1 MIKKFIEKVE
11 QVFGRKTRTRKPALK
26 ISSSAELGIQPDL
39 VSHHAVRVTQVL
51 QEAGFKAFVVGGA
64 VRDLLLGIAP
74 KDFDVATDA
83 TPEQTERLFRR
94 SRIIGRRFRIVHVMM
109 GRETIEVTTF
119 RGASDE
125 AAPKDEHGRVLTD
138 NTFGDMESDAIRRD
152 FTVNAL
158 YYDPQ
163 TQTVHDY
170 VGGLKDVQAKT
181 LRLIGDPETRYRED
195 PVRMLRAVRFAAKLQ
210 FALEKKTAEA
220 IGPLSDL
227 ILNVPPARLF
237 DEIQKLLLSGHA
249 VPTLKRLRAE
259 GLHAGLL
266 PLLDVVL
273 DDPMGERFVF
283 AALANTDDRVR
294 RGRPVT
300 PSFLFAALLWHQ
312 VLVKARAYEA
322 QGEHAYPALNLAM
335 NDVLDQQCDSLAIP
349 RRYTADMREIWNMQP
364 RFERRSKQS
373 IKFAEHPRFRAAFD
387 FFLLRA
393 ESGEAEAELGT
404 WWAEFAAGDADVRHS
419 LVDSL
424 APARKEGGPTK
435 KRRRRK
441 PGGGSGGDSS
451 SGGAGPAPA
460 DAAAH

>member
-39 VSHHAVRVTQVL
+39 VSHHAVRVSQVL

-64 VRDLLLGIAP
+64 VRDLLLGITP

-210 FALEKKTAEA
+210 CCSPATPCPHSSACAPRVCMPACCRCWTWCSMTLWASALCLPRWPTPTTA
-220 IGPLSDL
+220 
-227 ILNVPPARLF
+227 
-237 DEIQKLLLSGHA
+237 
-249 VPTLKRLRAE
+249 
-259 GLHAGLL
+259 
-266 PLLDVVL
+266 
-273 DDPMGERFVF
+273 
-283 AALANTDDRVR
+283 
-294 RGRPVT
+294 
-300 PSFLFAALLWHQ
+300 
-312 VLVKARAYEA
+312 
-322 QGEHAYPALNLAM
+322 
-335 NDVLDQQCDSLAIP
+335 C
-349 RRYTADMREIWNMQP
+349 
-364 RFERRSKQS
+364 
-373 IKFAEHPRFRAAFD
+373 
-387 FFLLRA
+387 
-393 ESGEAEAELGT
+393 
-404 WWAEFAAGDADVRHS
+404 
-419 LVDSL
+419 
-424 APARKEGGPTK
+424 
-435 KRRRRK
+435 
-441 PGGGSGGDSS
+441 
-451 SGGAGPAPA
+451 
-460 DAAAH
+460 AAAAR